1 MDDERYVPA
10 LDELGL
16 PDTSRYSGSESGI
29 IAGASYER
37 IGRRNEFRRRE
48 RLLDTLA
55 SGRVLL
61 ARLLP
66 YAVLIF
72 IAVMAWH
79 YLAPGKWHWMSLEQI
94 DRVETALAG
103 GAVSLIIL
111 FLRRY
116 L

>member
-16 PDTSRYSGSESGI
+16 LDLSRYAGREDGI
-29 IAGASYER
+29 VAGANYEE
-37 IGRRNEFRRRE
+37 IGRQNEFRRRE

-66 YAVLIF
+66 YALLIF
-72 IAVMAWH
+72 IIVMAWH
-79 YLAPGKWHWMSLEQI
+79 YLAPQNWLWLSPEQI
-94 DRVETALAG
+94 DRIETALAG

-111 FLRRY
+111 LLRRY

>member
-10 LDELGL
+10 PDEQDL
-16 PDTSRYSGSESGI
+16 PDTSRYSGSESGT
-29 IAGASYER
+29 IAGAGYER

-72 IAVMAWH
+72 IAVISWH
-79 YLAPGKWHWMSLEQI
+79 YLAPEKWHWMSPEQL
-94 DRVETALAG
+94 DRIETALAG

>member
-1 MDDERYVPA
+1 MDDERNVPA
-10 LDELGL
+10 PDEQEL
-16 PDTSRYSGSESGI
+16 PNISKYAGSESDF
-29 IAGASYER
+29 IAGHEYEE
-37 IGRRNEFRRRE
+37 IGRQNEFRRRE

-66 YAVLIF
+66 YALLVF
-72 IAVMAWH
+72 IIVMAWH
-79 YLAPGKWHWMSLEQI
+79 YLAPQNWLWLSPEQI
-94 DRVETALAG
+94 DRIETALAG

-111 FLRRY
+111 LLRRY